1 MVLFVFEAQISN
13 LSTSCSEKG
22 KHSVEASEHVLRT
35 HYKNCN
41 FETTKSVLN
50 IVSTWVVEKGIQKD
64 INSDTKEDC
73 GKYGPHGV

>member
-1 MVLFVFEAQISN
+1 M
-13 LSTSCSEKG
+13 
-22 KHSVEASEHVLRT
+22 EASEHVLRT

-50 IVSTWVVEKGIQKD
+50 IVSTCVVEKGIQKD